1 MPISISDNFNIQI
14 GEPID
19 TRLTTDT
26 TQSRDASQLGNYYEG
41 LITFVK
47 ENGLLYVLI
56 NTGSGTN
63 LSAPLSNSPGYAWKQ
78 IATTDM
84 VFGGGVG
91 GNGFATMS
99 IGGVNVLAD
108 SPSGSVFIASGSF
121 GGIPNT
127 NNNLLISA
135 SEGNDTI
142 TFSLVDSPTFTH
154 ITASGNI
161 SSSGDLFVTGTSTL
175 TGNSTIGGTLGVT
188 GLLSANGAI
197 TTTTITASGNISS
210 SGDLFVTGTST
221 LTGNSTIGGTL
232 GVTGLLSANGAIT
245 TTNITAS
252 GNISSSLGLIGQTL
266 TINGGATIGQLLTAN
281 DVRIPNTL
289 VVSGSTILGNAST
302 NDDTLTINS
311 PTSIKDNLDITGSLF
326 VNGNSKLGSDFTN
339 HNVTVESKQIFSLGA
354 ASGFTGTGWMIT
366 RNDGN
371 GITTLDIDNIN
382 IRGTLSATTFLAQ
395 QIRATN
401 GSVYVSS
408 TGRVNS
414 TSSLGLDSSNSQSF
428 GLVFETGSG
437 IDGHGFQSGDVI
449 RAQRTSATNTST
461 TQYKSDMI
469 VRSVPSNSILTASL
483 MSGSSEPQFGY
494 DYVRLGN
501 TASIS
506 IRRGTVYLTSD
517 DSNAPYIDV
526 VDGVQ
531 SHQDWENGSKVKV
544 RMGNLAGMTSQ
555 TFGGALSGYGLYA
568 SGSAYL
574 EGGINATVGL
584 IAGWNISSSKIE
596 KRNIEL
602 NSNESFARF
611 GDGVTLTQNN
621 GVFLSGSGEIMIGD
635 ANGKR
640 ISFING
646 DLIISSS
653 NFTLLNGNITASN
666 ATLSGKITANEGAI
680 GGWDITSTAITKSGI
695 ELNSADTFFKA
706 GTIAS
711 NLSSGTGIL
720 LSGSGE
726 AVIGNPTGHRISFIN
741 NDLVISA
748 SNATLKGDTVEI
760 SGSNFHLLNG
770 NITASN
776 ATLSGTITANAGKI
790 GGFAI
795 TQDAITGS
803 GFFLSGSA
811 TGDGFFISASN
822 FNVKANGQI
831 TASRVLFTGGKVGG
845 FNLSSDAISGDGFFL
860 SGSATGDGFFI
871 SASNFNVKANGQIT
885 ASRVLFTGGSFVGGT
900 IGGFTLSSDAIS
912 GAGFFLS
919 GSATGDG
926 FFISA
931 SNFNVKANGT
941 ITASNA
947 TLSGTITATAGV
959 IGGWRITDS
968 QISSSGIILAT
979 SSAED
984 GTAAILMGQAI
995 KLDTGSGVF
1004 LNGTGFFRV
1013 GNPNGKRIRWDND
1026 DLIIS
1031 SSNFTL
1037 LNGNITASNVRL
1049 SGTITASA
1057 GLIGGFNTTTN
1068 AINTTS
1074 SIISASV
1081 DFGPHISL
1089 RANGQITGSD
1099 VLLRRLQSDGNVY
1112 THFDTSTG
1120 IIDVRNVGRQIVQ
1133 DYNGMTI
1140 VGGSNN
1146 VWYESS
1152 DCYYPIHF
1160 LEGENALLISFSM
1173 LGQTGNGTTPE
1184 HYAKITLS
1192 SASVG
1197 GLSPF
1202 AGEDASMF
1210 DTWGGE
1216 IEILETTFTSNGI
1229 RSQVII
1235 PSGSLGGVKSI
1246 PESYQG
1252 KYCLLKLQLKHATT
1266 AGTTTTTAVRGLTI
1280 TATRTFAA
1288 NTAIGTGFIQY
1299 KQPYQ

>member
-1 MPISISDNFNIQI
+1 
-14 GEPID
+14 
-19 TRLTTDT
+19 
-26 TQSRDASQLGNYYEG
+26 
-41 LITFVK
+41 
-47 ENGLLYVLI
+47 
-56 NTGSGTN
+56 
-63 LSAPLSNSPGYAWKQ
+63 
-78 IATTDM
+78 
-84 VFGGGVG
+84 
-91 GNGFATMS
+91 
-99 IGGVNVLAD
+99 
-108 SPSGSVFIASGSF
+108 
-121 GGIPNT
+121 
-127 NNNLLISA
+127 
-135 SEGNDTI
+135 
-142 TFSLVDSPTFTH
+142 
-154 ITASGNI
+154 
-161 SSSGDLFVTGTSTL
+161 
-175 TGNSTIGGTLGVT
+175 
-188 GLLSANGAI
+188 
-197 TTTTITASGNISS
+197 
-210 SGDLFVTGTST
+210 
-221 LTGNSTIGGTL
+221 
-232 GVTGLLSANGAIT
+232 
-245 TTNITAS
+245 
-252 GNISSSLGLIGQTL
+252 
-266 TINGGATIGQLLTAN
+266 
-281 DVRIPNTL
+281 
-289 VVSGSTILGNAST
+289 
-302 NDDTLTINS
+302 
-311 PTSIKDNLDITGSLF
+311 
-326 VNGNSKLGSDFTN
+326 
-339 HNVTVESKQIFSLGA
+339 
-354 ASGFTGTGWMIT
+354 
-366 RNDGN
+366 
-371 GITTLDIDNIN
+371 
-382 IRGTLSATTFLAQ
+382 
-395 QIRATN
+395 
-401 GSVYVSS
+401 
-408 TGRVNS
+408 
-414 TSSLGLDSSNSQSF
+414 
-428 GLVFETGSG
+428 
-437 IDGHGFQSGDVI
+437 
-449 RAQRTSATNTST
+449 
-461 TQYKSDMI
+461 
-469 VRSVPSNSILTASL
+469 
-483 MSGSSEPQFGY
+483 
-494 DYVRLGN
+494 
-501 TASIS
+501 
-506 IRRGTVYLTSD
+506 
-517 DSNAPYIDV
+517 
-526 VDGVQ
+526 
-531 SHQDWENGSKVKV
+531 
-544 RMGNLAGMTSQ
+544 
-555 TFGGALSGYGLYA
+555 
-568 SGSAYL
+568 
-574 EGGINATVGL
+574 
-584 IAGWNISSSKIE
+584 
-596 KRNIEL
+596 
-602 NSNESFARF
+602 
-611 GDGVTLTQNN
+611 
-621 GVFLSGSGEIMIGD
+621 MIGD

-803 GFFLSGSA
+803 
-811 TGDGFFISASN
+811 
-822 FNVKANGQI
+822 
-831 TASRVLFTGGKVGG
+831 
-845 FNLSSDAISGDGFFL
+845 GFFL